1 MPDSI
6 PFLVKSKNYSK
17 LQIATLEKIKEKQ
30 TDPEILSLLED
41 LIAEWKFIST
51 NCYLVIK

>member
-6 PFLVKSKNYSK
+6 PFLIKSKNYSK

-41 LIAEWKFIST
+41 LIAEWTFIST
-51 NCYLVIK
+51 NCFLVIK